1 MLIYIKNCYRIFCI
15 ILSHSIFWPFLDFQP
30 SARSLGCT
38 LSLVIK
44 LSPSLLCFD
53 LSWLGRLLAS
63 HLFHMLGLV
72 YYMLHVDFLLNIA
85 VEHSNIG
92 ISEYFSC

>member
-1 MLIYIKNCYRIFCI
+1 MDVEHVDEM
-15 ILSHSIFWPFLDFQP
+15 HSIFWLFLDFQP
-30 SARSLGCT
+30 STRSLGCT

-44 LSPSLLCFD
+44 FSHFITLCFD
-53 LSWLGRLLAS
+53 SSRLGRLLAS

-72 YYMLHVDFLLNIA
+72 YYMLHVNFLLNIA